1 MGYLNPDLDLP
12 AIRSRLQERG
22 RVQVPNFFSLQVAD
36 ALHRALQEVDW
47 GLAFRGPA
55 GDEFRAGAALR
66 DLDAAGRAALSE
78 QIAGHAAD
86 GHFQFS
92 FFSHSIVAAAQSGQT
107 DLLSRFALWMAQEE
121 FLSVMRTLTGEARL
135 NRVYAQ
141 ATCYSAG
148 SFLLLHDDQVPVED
162 RKVAYVINLSRGWRP
177 DWGGLLHFCD
187 ESLQV
192 VDTFVP
198 HFNSLSLF
206 TVPQDHFV
214 SFVAPYAQTDRLAV
228 TGWLIVA

>member
-12 AIRSRLQERG
+12 AIRSQLQARS
-22 RVQVPNFFSLQVAD
+22 RVQVPNFFSPNVAD

-47 GLAFRGPA
+47 GLAYRGSG
-55 GDEFRAGAALR
+55 GDEFVSGATLR
-66 DLDAAGRAALSE
+66 ELDPAGRGALSD
-78 QIAGHAAD
+78 QISGHAAN

-121 FLSVMRTLTGEARL
+121 FLSVMRTLSGEAGL

-148 SFLLLHDDQVPVED
+148 NFLLLHDDQVPTED
-162 RKVAYVINLSRGWRP
+162 RKLAYVINLSRGWRP
-177 DWGGLLHFCD
+177 DWGGLLQFCD
-187 ESLQV
+187 ERNQV
-192 VDTFVP
+192 IDTFVP

-214 SFVAPYAQTDRLAV
+214 SFVAPYAQADRLAV